1 LRFAA
6 AAYYFEIIKKIID
19 MEKIEKSFGDC
30 RLSYLEKTFGLRQVR
45 TMNALTDWQLRAS
58 VIEPLEKEISFLGIL
73 QELLIV
79 NASWNEQELSL
90 HFVGP
95 MFSLINFT
103 EPYRFNLFAERFI
116 SATIDSLEH
125 QPVMLMGKPDEFIA
139 SGYRE
144 PEIPFFCFNEFKRE
158 TEIKGDPAGQALA
171 AMMVGQALNE
181 NHTPTY
187 GCYII
192 GRDWY
197 FMTLLDKQYSISQ
210 DFSTVTDDIFEV
222 LRMLK
227 ALKEIVKELTA

>member
-1 LRFAA
+1 MAT
-6 AAYYFEIIKKIID
+6 
-19 MEKIEKSFGDC
+19 IEKSFGDC
-30 RLSYLEKTFGLRQVR
+30 RLAYLEKTFGLRQVR
-45 TMNALTDWQLRAS
+45 TMEALTDWQERAAK
-58 VIEPLEKEISFLGIL
+58 IKPIEKEISFFSIL
-73 QELLIV
+73 QELLTV

-116 SATIDSLEH
+116 SA
-125 QPVMLMGKPDEFIA
+125 PVSNLDKEPILLFGKPDEFIA

-144 PEIPFFCFNEFKRE
+144 PEVPFFCFNEFKKE

-171 AMMVGQALNE
+171 AMLVGQALNE
-181 NHTPTY
+181 KNTPIY

-197 FMTLLDKQYSISQ
+197 FMTLLEKKYSISQ
-210 DFSTVTDDIFEV
+210 DFSAVTDDIFEIF
-222 LRMLK
+222 RMLK
-227 ALKEIVKELTA
+227 ALKEIIIDLTA